1 MKIAIFDV
9 DDTLIIHSR
18 KSGSYYKKCS
28 NDDLKKLILSKGFDK
43 IYFYTNG
50 TYGHGEGVAYH
61 LDIQDH
67 VSFIYGRDN
76 LEKMIGGRK
85 HMKPSIESFMFVDNS
100 IKYDCDILDDKTKH
114 EFYFFDDLKNNLYTA
129 KLIGWKTILIK
140 PENVK
145 EDFIDYI
152 FPNIYSALI
161 SMVI

>member
-1 MKIAIFDV
+1 MQ
-9 DDTLIIHSR
+9 DD
-18 KSGSYYKKCS
+18 
-28 NDDLKKLILSKGFDK
+28 
-43 IYFYTNG
+43 
-50 TYGHGEGVAYH
+50 
-61 LDIQDH
+61 

-100 IKYDCDILDDKTKH
+100 IKYDCNILDDKTNH
-114 EFYFFDDLKNNLYTA
+114 DFYFFDDLKTNLYTA

-145 EDFIDYI
+145 EDFIDYC